1 MNSTSRPLDDSIYK
15 LRIPEEFN
23 ETVVTFNE
31 EMVDDM
37 VLIPLMYTIGLAER
51 KS

>member
-15 LRIPEEFN
+15 LSIPEEFK

-31 EMVDDM
+31 LMVGER
-37 VLIPLMYTIGLAER
+37 VLIPLMYTIGLTER